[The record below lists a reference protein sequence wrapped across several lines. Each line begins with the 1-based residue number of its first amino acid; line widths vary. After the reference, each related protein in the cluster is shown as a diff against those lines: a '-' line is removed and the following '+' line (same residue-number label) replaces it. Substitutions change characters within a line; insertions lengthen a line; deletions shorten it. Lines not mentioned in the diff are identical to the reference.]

1 MEINSLLFLVLL
13 FAAGLTSGLYAQEP
27 LTGNVEDRYLGI
39 SFHVPDDWTTYNTGA
54 GYLMASETQKGFIL
68 IMQNEF
74 NTIEAL
80 QSAAREGIVE
90 EESGIFLMPEGD
102 IDPFMDHGVQ
112 AEMTGMVEWQHAKA
126 FAVGLLTPF
135 DTGVTILTAV
145 DPGIFSKEYVY
156 RVQKIAGEMT
166 FAKPQD
172 HPVVEQWKE
181 SLSGMRLTYMN
192 TYSSGTSGGF
202 SDKIEIDLCP
212 GGSFTYSDRST
223 ISVNSGGGSMFNHDR
238 NRGDGNWDIID
249 SGGQPA
255 LQLTYYD
262 GSNRTYQ
269 ISVDGDT
276 FYLDSRRYFRTQDAA
291 CM

>member
-1 MEINSLLFLVLL
+1 MEINSLLFLILL
-13 FAAGLTSGLYAQEP
+13 FATGLTSGLYAQEP

-39 SFHVPDDWTTYNTGA
+39 SFHVPDGWTSYKTGA

-68 IMQNEF
+68 IIQNEY

-102 IDPFMDHGVQ
+102 SKPFMEHGVQ
-112 AEMTGMVEWQHAKA
+112 AELTGMVEWQQAKA
-126 FAVGLLTPF
+126 YAVGLLTAF
-135 DTGVTILTAV
+135 NSGVTILTAV
-145 DPGIFSKEYVY
+145 DPGIYSQEYVD

-166 FAKPQD
+166 FAKPVN
-172 HPVVEQWKE
+172 HPVVDEWKE
-181 SLSGMRLTYMN
+181 SLSRMRLTYMN
-192 TYSSGTSGGF
+192 TYSSGTSGGY

-212 GGSFTYSDRST
+212 GGTFIYSGRST
-223 ISVNSGGGSMFNHDR
+223 ISVNAGGGSLFNHDR

-249 SGGQPA
+249 YGGQPA
-255 LQLTYYD
+255 LQLSYYD
-262 GSNRTYQ
+262 GSHRTYQ

-276 FYLDSRRYFRTQDAA
+276 FYLDNRRYFRTRNASCQ
-291 CM
+291 